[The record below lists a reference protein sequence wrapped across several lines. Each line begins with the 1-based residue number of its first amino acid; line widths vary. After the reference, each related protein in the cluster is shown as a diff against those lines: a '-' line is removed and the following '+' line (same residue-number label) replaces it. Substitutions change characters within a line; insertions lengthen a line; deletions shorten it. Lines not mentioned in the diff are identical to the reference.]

1 MKISKLLNKNYLSIF
16 IIQFILLNN
25 FVAAQEEAVD
35 IWNLE
40 KKPEEN
46 KSEIILQDNDVS
58 TNSIIQIQTKQNNEF
73 EIIKGSKL
81 DSNNIILA
89 GLYDP
94 AENGLKIDMWF
105 NSDGNEIASIFNR
118 INKIKLSNDAKEILD
133 IALLTNSYFPRKNII
148 EEEFLNYKTNY
159 LIQYGN
165 LELIKLYLLKNQNNL
180 NNSKLMR
187 YYIDEHLSNSDL
199 KNACGIFNELNKQL
213 MKETNLLNDDYLAKF
228 NIYCLINENRT
239 EEAQLQFDLMKE
251 LDFKDEFFEKKFNF
265 IMGYTADNEKQISEK
280 NILDFHLSHR
290 TNSQFQYKP
299 NKNTEKIIW
308 RYLSNSN
315 LLENI
320 DEIDLEDVD
329 KLSLIEQATHE
340 GNYSEQELLNL
351 YKRFQFSIDQLLNV
365 KDTYKL
371 LPTIQGRALL
381 YQRLILTKDPAQ
393 ILDLSSKLKNLFAN
407 ENIENAFKEELSKML
422 SKISIEDVPSN
433 YSTFYTKNLINQNPK
448 KTNIKINNK
457 IIHQSKL
464 LNYFKESYNI
474 KKIEKDT
481 NDLIKKIK
489 KNKDYF
495 VSRKDLMLLESL
507 QSDGVE
513 ISKKYQNLFQFNQS
527 DIPTDIQL
535 LINNNE
541 IGLVL
546 LRFVEI
552 IGEDELIN
560 LGSDILYFMVNVL
573 NQLNIDPLRNN
584 ILLKVLPLKV
594 KKL

>member
-1 MKISKLLNKNYLSIF
+1 MKILKLLNKNYLSIF
-16 IIQFILLNN
+16 IIQFILLNS

-35 IWNLE
+35 IWKLE
-40 KKPEEN
+40 KKLEEN
-46 KSEIILQDNDVS
+46 KSETILQDNDIS

-199 KNACGIFNELNKQL
+199 KNACSIFNEI
-213 MKETNLLNDDYLAKF
+213 NLLNDDYLTKF
-228 NIYCLINENRT
+228 KIYCLINENRT

-251 LDFKDEFFEKKFNF
+251 LDFKDEFFETKFNF
-265 IMGYTADNEKQISEK
+265 IMGYTADDEKQISEK

-308 RYLSNSN
+308 RYLSSSN

-365 KDTYKL
+365 KDSYKL

-381 YQRLILTKDPAQ
+381 YQRLILTKDPVQ
-393 ILDLSSKLKNLFAN
+393 ILDLSSKLKNLFVS
-407 ENIENAFKEELSKML
+407 ENIENAFKKELSKML
-422 SKISIEDVPSN
+422 SKISIDDVPSN

-448 KTNIKINNK
+448 KTSIKINNK

-573 NQLNIDPLRNN
+573 NQLDIDPLRNN

-594 KKL
+594 